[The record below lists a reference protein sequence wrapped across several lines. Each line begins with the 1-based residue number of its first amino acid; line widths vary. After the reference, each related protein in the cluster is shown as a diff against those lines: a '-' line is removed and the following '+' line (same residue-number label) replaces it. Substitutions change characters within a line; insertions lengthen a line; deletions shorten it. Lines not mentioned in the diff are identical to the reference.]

1 MPIQPLNNPGHSL
14 DVDRGRQRPVT
25 FVHSMPAESEIP
37 LFHVVGFS
45 GHRQIANPEGLAWAI
60 AGALLSLRNQAK
72 GEWLS
77 LSSVAE
83 GGDQLFVEQVRG
95 LGMSWHAILPLP
107 KAEFA
112 KDFGAEEWAAVEKTL
127 ELAEHIRVITE
138 NGTRE
143 DAYLDCGMATV
154 DGADVLLAVWDGE
167 PARGKG
173 GTADVVAYARSL
185 GRPLI
190 LIDSNTL
197 EVTRENLNKLS
208 RTDTSLAKLNELPP
222 APASV
227 AANPFKAPPAISAF
241 QQKCD
246 FAASRGA
253 PQFRRLIVLT
263 VLLHVT
269 ATLIAAAALSFEL
282 HYVVLPWLKLLCLVG
297 ALGVALLLRH
307 YHHSHH
313 NWVRCRLAAEFCR
326 SLLATWGLPRASPLF
341 EDLDLPEIRGLS
353 RALHILHSRSSNEQP
368 VPIDEFKSIYLETR
382 IDDQLAYFRR
392 QEARALPT
400 FNRLKMGFWIATV
413 LAIGCTTAYAVCH
426 TAHVEVPHWTRMTVF
441 YFLPITL
448 PIIAAALISLISI
461 NDLQRRVARYREM
474 QLMLEESRKRLVFCQ
489 TWNSLERV
497 VLKTERALLQ
507 EVIEW
512 HSLTSFAESH

>member
-1 MPIQPLNNPGHSL
+1 MS
-14 DVDRGRQRPVT
+14 V
-25 FVHSMPAESEIP
+25 ESKIP

-45 GHRQIANPEGLAWAI
+45 GHRQIANSIGLANAI
-60 AGALLSLRNQAK
+60 ERALESLRKQAR
-72 GEWLS
+72 GEWLG

-83 GGDQLFVEQVRG
+83 GGDQLFVEQVRK

-107 KAEFA
+107 RAEFE
-112 KDFGAEEWAAVEKTL
+112 KDFPAAEWSVVERIL
-127 ELAEHIRVITE
+127 EHAEHVRVITE
-138 NGTRE
+138 NGSRE

-154 DGADVLLAVWDGE
+154 DGSDVLLAVWDGE

-173 GTADVVAYARSL
+173 GTGDVVSYARSL
-185 GRPLI
+185 AKPLV
-190 LIDSNTL
+190 LIDANTL
-197 EVTRENLNKLS
+197 EVSRERLDKLE
-208 RTDTSLAKLNELPP
+208 RTDTSLAKLNELPD
-222 APASV
+222 APD
-227 AANPFKAPPAISAF
+227 AAFGNPFKAPAAISVF

-246 FAASRGA
+246 YAASRGA

-263 VLLHVT
+263 VLLHVA
-269 ATLIAAAALSFEL
+269 ATLIAAAALAFEVHL
-282 HYVVLPWLKLLCLVG
+282 SIVPWLKLLCLVG

-307 YHHSHH
+307 HHHSHH

-326 SLLATWGLPRASPLF
+326 SMLATWGLPRASPLF

-353 RALHILHSRSSNEQP
+353 RGLHILHSRSSNSQP
-368 VPIDEFKSIYLETR
+368 VPIDEFRSIYVETR

-392 QEARALPT
+392 QEARALPM
-400 FNRLKMGFWIATV
+400 FGRLKLGFWIATV
-413 LAIGCTTAYAVCH
+413 LALGCTLAYAVCH
-426 TAHVEVPHWTRMTVF
+426 TAHIEVPDWTRKTVF
-441 YFLPITL
+441 YFLPISL

-474 QLMLEESRKRLVFCQ
+474 QLMLEESRKRLVFCG